1 MSFPYLSDLIKW
13 LTGAD
18 LPLPL
23 PMFGLCVAVAMFV
36 ASSLLASELDRL
48 YQAGRIGS
56 ATVRRKGSTGLVEL
70 AHVSPQEIVPD
81 LTFAVM
87 LSGIVGARFFHILE
101 HKDQFIAHPAAMI
114 FSTSGLSIFGGL
126 IVGTVVGLLCV
137 KRWKLPLRPLLDAVA
152 PSMMLG
158 YAIGRIGCQISGDGD
173 WGIAAVMSLKPDW
186 LPTWLWAQTYQNNIF
201 GEVIALP
208 GVYPTPI
215 YETVL
220 GLFCFA
226 ILWSLRKQTFKPG
239 WLFSIYLLLAG
250 AERFLIEQIRVN
262 PILDIAG
269 IKATQAEM
277 IAVTLIVL
285 GLVGVSLLSRVA
297 SKNSA
302 STAS

>member
-13 LTGAD
+13 LTGLD

-23 PMFGLCVAVAMFV
+23 PMFGLCVASAMLV
-36 ASSLLASELDRL
+36 ASTLLARELERL
-48 YQAGRIGS
+48 YQAGRIGAATLRQKSS
-56 ATVRRKGSTGLVEL
+56 AGLLEQVQ
-70 AHVSPQEIVPD
+70 VSPQHIVPD

-101 HKDQFIAHPAAMI
+101 HKDQFLAHPAAMI

-126 IVGTVVGLLCV
+126 IVGTLVGLVCV
-137 KRWKLPLRPLLDAVA
+137 KRWQLPLRPLLDAVA

-173 WGIAAVMSLKPDW
+173 WGIAASMALKPAW
-186 LPTWLWAQTYQNNIF
+186 LPTWLWAQIYDNNIF
-201 GEVIALP
+201 GEVIPFP

-215 YETVL
+215 YETL
-220 GLFCFA
+220 MGLLCFA
-226 ILWSLRKQTFKPG
+226 ILWSLRKKGSQSG
-239 WLFSIYLLLAG
+239 WLFSLYLLLAG
-250 AERFLIEQIRVN
+250 VERLLIEQIRVN
-262 PILDIAG
+262 PILEIAG

-285 GLVGVSLLSRVA
+285 GLLGLSILSRNINKTKVVA
-297 SKNSA
+297 S
-302 STAS
+302 